1 MPFYPFE
8 LEKFLSLYEQT
19 VEYNF
24 TESGVHPVT
33 LSELLTF
40 AGADADLLLD
50 TSLNYPHVNG
60 EPDLRERIASLYPGA
75 TAANVLVTVG
85 ASEANLL
92 AATTL
97 LQPGDEIVTTR
108 PTYLQFGGIARN
120 MGVTVRMVDLVE
132 EDGWALDLEALAKAV
147 TERTR
152 VIAVVNPNNPTG
164 QILTEEE
171 MDAVVEAARRADAW
185 LLADE
190 VYAGAERESEA
201 VTPTFYGRYEK
212 VLAVNSLSK
221 AYGLPGL
228 RIGWIV
234 APADTI
240 EDLWRRHEYAVV
252 STTMLSNKLATLAL
266 SPAVRPQLLAR
277 TRGLI
282 RQGYD
287 LLAESLGE
295 HEGVFSVVP
304 PQASALSF
312 VRYDLPM
319 GSTQF
324 ADELR
329 RSQSVLV
336 VPGDAF
342 GLDKHLRIQYA
353 LPPAYLCAGFER
365 LNRFVGEQLT

>member
-1 MPFYPFE
+1 
-8 LEKFLSLYEQT
+8 
-19 VEYNF
+19 
-24 TESGVHPVT
+24 
-33 LSELLTF
+33 
-40 AGADADLLLD
+40 
-50 TSLNYPHVNG
+50 
-60 EPDLRERIASLYPGA
+60 
-75 TAANVLVTVG
+75 VLVTVG

-108 PTYLQFGGIARN
+108 PTYLQFAGIARN
-120 MGVTVRMVDLVE
+120 MGVTVRTIDLVE
-132 EDGWALDLEALAKAV
+132 ADGWALDTGALADLV
-147 TERTR
+147 SDRTR

-164 QILTEEE
+164 QILREHE
-171 MDAVVEAARRADAW
+171 MDAVVEAARRAGVW

-190 VYAGAERESEA
+190 VYSGAERESEKE
-201 VTPTFYGRYEK
+201 TPTFYGRYEK
-212 VLAVNSLSK
+212 VLAINSLSK

-228 RIGWIV
+228 RIGWMV
-234 APADTI
+234 GPPDQI

-252 STTMLSNKLATLAL
+252 STTMLSNHMAALAL

-282 RQGYD
+282 RQGYE
-287 LLAESLGE
+287 LLTEALAV
-295 HEGVFSVVP
+295 HEGVFAVVA

-329 RSQSVLV
+329 RDQSVLV

-353 LPPAYLCAGFER
+353 LPSDYVRNGYQR
-365 LNRFVGEQLT
+365 LNQFVADQLS

>member
-1 MPFYPFE
+1 M
-8 LEKFLSLYEQT
+8 
-19 VEYNF
+19 
-24 TESGVHPVT
+24 
-33 LSELLTF
+33 
-40 AGADADLLLD
+40 
-50 TSLNYPHVNG
+50 
-60 EPDLRERIASLYPGA
+60 
-75 TAANVLVTVG
+75 LVTVG

-97 LQPGDEIVTTR
+97 LQPGDEIVTTQ

-120 MGVTVRMVDLVE
+120 MGVTVHLVDLVE
-132 EDGWALDLEALAKAV
+132 DEGWALDTDALAKAV
-147 TERTR
+147 NERTR

-164 QILTEEE
+164 QILTEGE

-190 VYAGAERESEA
+190 VYAGAERNRET

-234 APADTI
+234 APPELI

-266 SPAVRPQLLAR
+266 SPAVRPRLLAR
-277 TRGLI
+277 THGLI
-282 RQGYD
+282 RQGYE
-287 LLAESLGE
+287 LLAESLAV

-312 VRYDLPM
+312 VRYDLPIS
-319 GSTQF
+319 STRF

-329 RSQSVLV
+329 KTQSVLV

-353 LPPAYLCAGFER
+353 LPPDYLSAGLDR
-365 LNRFVGEQLT
+365 LNRYVGEQL

>member
-1 MPFYPFE
+1 
-8 LEKFLSLYEQT
+8 
-19 VEYNF
+19 
-24 TESGVHPVT
+24 
-33 LSELLTF
+33 
-40 AGADADLLLD
+40 
-50 TSLNYPHVNG
+50 
-60 EPDLRERIASLYPGA
+60 
-75 TAANVLVTVG
+75 
-85 ASEANLL
+85 
-92 AATTL
+92 
-97 LQPGDEIVTTR
+97 
-108 PTYLQFGGIARN
+108 

-164 QILTEEE
+164 QILTEKE
-171 MDAVVEAARRADAW
+171 MDAVVEAARQADAW

-190 VYAGAERESEA
+190 VYAGAERESET

-252 STTMLSNKLATLAL
+252 STTMLSNKLASLAL

-287 LLAESLGE
+287 LLAESLGQ

-319 GSTQF
+319 GSIQF

-329 RSQSVLV
+329 RRQSVLV